1 MYGKH
6 LLFIFK
12 RAILIA
18 TQIEISRT
26 IAKNIKLDKETVDS
40 VFMLKSH
47 SSSGGEKK
55 LVQQKAGK
63 GSFLC
68 GSFQLLANYK
78 GCAAGID
85 PIHIMLKRIG
95 PFAKV
100 CHSNQFNHQ
109 AHVVTVSDVTIWS
122 VAWRI
127 LAFIPLA
134 EKIMCSTNA
143 TAEITLKELEVMLDT
158 GSAVSILSESGR
170 DV

>member
-1 MYGKH
+1 MVAVKNKKRK
-6 LLFIFK
+6 LL
-12 RAILIA
+12 
-18 TQIEISRT
+18 
-26 IAKNIKLDKETVDS
+26 
-40 VFMLKSH
+40 
-47 SSSGGEKK
+47 
-55 LVQQKAGK
+55 QQKVGR

-78 GCAAGID
+78 KCTAAID
-85 PIHIMLKRIG
+85 PIQIMLKRIG

-100 CHSNQFNHQ
+100 RHSNQFNHQ
-109 AHVVTVSDVTIWS
+109 AHVVTVSNVTIWS

-143 TAEITLKELEVMLDT
+143 TAETTLKELEVMLDT
-158 GSAVSILSESGR
+158 GSAVCILSESGR